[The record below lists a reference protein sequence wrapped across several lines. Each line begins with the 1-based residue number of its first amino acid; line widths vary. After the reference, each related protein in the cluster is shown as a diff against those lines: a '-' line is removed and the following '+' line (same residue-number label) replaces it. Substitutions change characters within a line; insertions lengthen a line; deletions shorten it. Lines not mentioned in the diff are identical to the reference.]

1 MSISK
6 NTDKPLNYKDP
17 STTMSFQEATEYL
30 KKIDEWESVWRLER
44 DIIIK
49 WAEFLKKKDPVLKKL
64 NIKLNK

>member
-17 STTMSFQEATEYL
+17 SKSMSLEEATEYL
-30 KKIDEWESVWRLER
+30 KKIGEWDSVWRLER
-44 DIIIK
+44 DTIVK

>member
-17 STTMSFQEATEYL
+17 STTMSLQEATEYL

-44 DIIIK
+44 DTIIK
-49 WAEFLKKKDPVLKKL
+49 WAEFLKKKDPGIKKL
-64 NIKLNK
+64 NVKIDK

>member
-17 STTMSFQEATEYL
+17 STTMSLQEATEYL

-44 DIIIK
+44 DTIIK
-49 WAEFLKKKDPVLKKL
+49 WAEFLKKKDPVIKKL